1 MTDVIFKTEQVT
13 RKSWYNRIIQLMIE
27 AGWQN
32 LSSRQADNQVMFSSG
47 ENGKDN
53 LLIQLRASDNATV
66 EHENGIPYLARTQSY
81 ISFRLL
87 EGYTPGGSSGSAGT
101 FKTKYSFYL
110 SLVMPYNF
118 NLDQTFTLRYH
129 CNKNRCIF
137 ISEFPPNI
145 VDGGHDANTIIF
157 IGKSDR
163 TVRYDSVETG
173 AIFASNVNNAQ
184 SYGILQYSTPEQTL
198 GTTPLQVYHSFPT
211 GMTANSPNDK
221 VFVEE
226 IPFGSDRD
234 GIGGYFDGFYLTP
247 RSFSCVTGDTGM
259 DENGVEYRFINLRRR
274 SSTLHYSMFDGDV
287 TLQRTIAI
295 RVK

>member
-13 RKSWYNRIIQLMIE
+13 KKTWYNRIIQLMIE

-32 LSSRQADNQVMFSSG
+32 LSSRQADNQVMFSTGESG
-47 ENGKDN
+47 NDN
-53 LLIQLRASDNATV
+53 LLIQLRASDSATV
-66 EHENGIPYLARTQSY
+66 EHENGIPYLHRTQAY

-87 EGYTPGGSSGSAGT
+87 ESYTPGGSSGSAGV
-101 FKTKYSFYL
+101 FKTKYTFYT
-110 SLVMPYNF
+110 SLLMPYSF
-118 NLDQTFTLRYH
+118 DLKQPFTLHYS

-145 VDGGHDANTIIF
+145 IDGGHDANTIMF

-163 TVRYDSVETG
+163 TLRYDSIETG
-173 AIFASNVNNAQ
+173 AIFASNVNNAPP
-184 SYGILQYSTPEQTL
+184 YGIFQYSTPEQSM
-198 GTTPLQVYHSFPT
+198 GTNPLQVFHSFPT
-211 GMTANSPNDK
+211 SMTANSPNGK

-259 DENGVEYRFINLRRR
+259 DENGAEYRFINIRRR
-274 SSTLHYSMFDGDV
+274 TTTAHYSMFDGDV
-287 TLQRTIAI
+287 TLQRVIAI